1 MISPSLAA
9 AHELL
14 FKAFQLSSDAFAV
27 TRLDD
32 GRVIEVNDA
41 FLRLFG
47 FERDGVIGRTTLELG
62 MWSDPSDRSRLLQA
76 LVRDGATAG
85 ERVELRGSA
94 GDVRTVEMSAHVVDV
109 DGTACILAIDR
120 DVTERDRKDEALRES
135 EERFRALATFA
146 PVGIYLTNAS
156 GENVFMNNRLRE
168 MIGQGRDA
176 GLGREWV
183 EAIHP
188 DDLADVYNRWYTC
201 TRDGEPFAMEFRYL
215 RPDDSVLHVYS
226 SAIPLGGEDGTVRGY
241 LGTVVDI
248 TQRTLAEEALR
259 EAFDREREVAKELR
273 TLDEMKNSLLE
284 AVSHDIRTPLTTVLG
299 IALTLQRED
308 LNLSV
313 QETHDL
319 LRRLASSAQKL
330 ERLVADLLD
339 LQRIRRGLT
348 TAHRRRTDLG
358 ALVER
363 VVRECDLPFDR
374 EVHVDAPAVESDVDE
389 SKVER
394 IVENLV
400 TNALRHTPP
409 GTPLWVR
416 VDSTDDGVLIAVEDA
431 GPGVPESMR
440 TAIFEPFRQ
449 GSSNPKDTPGV
460 GIGLSLVA
468 RFAALHGGRAWVED
482 RDGGGSSFRVLL
494 PDETVPAGRVASLH
508 HDAVVAQDGDAGAGR
523 AAS

>member
-1 MISPSLAA
+1 MISSSLAA
-9 AHELL
+9 ANELL

-32 GRVIEVNDA
+32 GRVVEVNDA

-47 FERDGVIGRTTLELG
+47 FERDEVIGRTTSELG
-62 MWSDPSDRSRLLQA
+62 LWVDPSDRARLLDA
-76 LVRDGATAG
+76 LARDRATDSECITLRTASG
-85 ERVELRGSA
+85 EP
-94 GDVRTVEMSAHVVDV
+94 RTVEMSAHVVNV
-109 DGTACILAIDR
+109 DGTPCILAIDR
-120 DVTERDRKDEALRES
+120 DVTERRRHDAALRES

-146 PVGIYLTNAS
+146 PVGIYLTDPG
-156 GENVFMNNRLRE
+156 GENVFMNNRLLE
-168 MIGQGRDA
+168 MLGRGDDA
-176 GLGREWV
+176 GLGQEWV

-201 TRDGEPFAMEFRYL
+201 TRDGEPFAMEFRYQ
-215 RPDDSVLHVYS
+215 RPDESVIHVYS
-226 SAIPLGGEDGTVRGY
+226 SAIPMIAEDGSVRGY

-259 EAFDREREVAKELR
+259 DAFDREREVARELR
-273 TLDEMKNSLLE
+273 TLDEMKNALLE
-284 AVSHDIRTPLTTVLG
+284 AVSHDIRAPLTTVLG
-299 IALTLQRED
+299 IALTLQREE
-308 LNLSV
+308 LHLSA
-313 QETHDL
+313 QETQDL
-319 LRRLASSAQKL
+319 LRRLASNAQKL

-339 LQRIRRGLT
+339 LQRIQRGLT
-348 TAHRRRTDLG
+348 SAHRRRTDVG

-363 VVRECDLPFDR
+363 VVRERDLPFDR
-374 EVHVDAPAVESDVDE
+374 EVHIDTQAVETNVDE

-400 TNALRHTPP
+400 TNALRHTPA
-409 GTPLWVR
+409 GTPVWVR
-416 VDSTDDGVLIAVEDA
+416 VEPMDSGVTITVEDA

-449 GSSNPKDTPGV
+449 GSAGPKDTPAV
-460 GIGLSLVA
+460 GIGLALVA

-482 RDGGGSSFRVLL
+482 RKGGGSSFRVLL
-494 PDETVPAGRVASLH
+494 PDEEEPAGRVATLRADPIAAS
-508 HDAVVAQDGDAGAGR
+508 DGVDR

>member
-1 MISPSLAA
+1 MISSSLAA
-9 AHELL
+9 ANELL

-47 FERDGVIGRTTLELG
+47 FDRDQVIGRTTLELG
-62 MWSDPSDRSRLLQA
+62 IWSDPSDRSRLLEA
-76 LVRDGATAG
+76 LARDGATDSRRIA
-85 ERVELRGSA
+85 LRTNGGA
-94 GDVRTVEMSAHVVDV
+94 VRAVEMSAHVVNV
-109 DGTACILAIDR
+109 DGTPCILAIDR
-120 DVTERDRKDEALRES
+120 DVTDRDRQDEALRES

-146 PVGIYLTNAS
+146 PVGIYLTDSS
-156 GENVFMNNRLRE
+156 GENVFMNNRLLE
-168 MIGQGRDA
+168 MTGRDGDA
-176 GLGREWV
+176 GIGREWV

-188 DDLADVYNRWYTC
+188 DDLAGVYNRWYTC

-226 SAIPLGGEDGTVRGY
+226 SAIPLTSDDGSVRGY

-273 TLDEMKNSLLE
+273 TLDEMKNALLE
-284 AVSHDIRTPLTTVLG
+284 AVSHDIRAPLTTVLG
-299 IALTLQRED
+299 IALTLQREE
-308 LNLSV
+308 LHLSA
-313 QETHDL
+313 QETQDL
-319 LRRLASSAQKL
+319 LRRLASNAQKL

-374 EVHVDAPAVESDVDE
+374 EVHVDAPAVESNVDE
-389 SKVER
+389 TKVER

-416 VDSTDDGVLIAVEDA
+416 VEPADDGVLIAVEDA

-449 GSSNPKDTPGV
+449 GSAGPKDTPGV

-482 RDGGGSSFRVLL
+482 REGGGSSFRVLL
-494 PDETVPAGRVASLH
+494 PDEKEPAERVSFLH
-508 HDAVVAQDGDAGAGR
+508 GETIAATDGDER